1 MSQDLHGFKIWF
13 AIGATVLLI
22 GLALQW
28 YPSSIIHGFN
38 EQLALS
44 NMSPYDINATRENL
58 NSWKIMQAFVF
69 QPTSI
74 GFFTGG
80 ILILIYSV
88 LSTVFSIAS
97 AYSKRRT
104 D

>member
-1 MSQDLHGFKIWF
+1 MSEDLHGFKIWF

-28 YPSSIIHGFN
+28 YPAAIIHGYN

-44 NMSPYDINATRENL
+44 NMSPYDVNATKENL
-58 NSWKIMQAFVF
+58 NTWRTMQAFVF

-74 GFFTGG
+74 GFFTAG
-80 ILILIYSV
+80 ILILMYSV

-97 AYSKRRT
+97 AYTRRRT

>member
-1 MSQDLHGFKIWF
+1 MSEDLHSFKIWF
-13 AIGATVLLI
+13 GIGAAVLLI
-22 GLALQW
+22 GLAFQW
-28 YPSSIIHGFN
+28 YPAAVIHGFN
-38 EQLALS
+38 EELALS
-44 NMSPYDINATRENL
+44 NMSPYDINVTRENV
-58 NSWKIMQAFVF
+58 NSWRIMQAFVF